1 MVPIDSGR
9 SQKMK
14 RTVRAGA
21 KKKNLNSAKG
31 QLKLVLCPSCTNL
44 NIKSFVEHSAGAVRV
59 GVDGDR
65 DGPSER

>member
-21 KKKNLNSAKG
+21 NKKNLNSAKG
-31 QLKLVLCPSCTNL
+31 QLELVLCPSCTNP
-44 NIKSFVEHSAGAVRV
+44 NIKIFVEHSAGADRV
-59 GVDGDR
+59 GADDDQ
-65 DGPSER
+65 DGPAE